1 MSSVVYYESNPKIL
15 FKNQAIICSKKQNN
29 LKNFTNMNIPSSQNK
44 QQSNNQS
51 SSKASDDSKNKSLQL
66 PQFIALESTV
76 GAVVLLATKSQSHKY
91 LFISDLEP
99 LIFPPIM
106 HKQFTLFR
114 NNKNE
119 PLAFISWAKVNEEVE
134 KRLLSGVMKLKPQ
147 DWNSGDRIYIID
159 AITSLPST
167 KEFLKQLQENKFK
180 DQKVNILKPKIDD
193 KGNVDGFMKVLL
205 TEVLKEEKK
214 SSD

>member
-1 MSSVVYYESNPKIL
+1 
-15 FKNQAIICSKKQNN
+15 
-29 LKNFTNMNIPSSQNK
+29 MNIPSSQNK

-51 SSKASDDSKNKSLQL
+51 SSKASDDSKNKSVQL

-134 KRLLSGVMKLKPQ
+134 KRLLNGVMKLKPQ
-147 DWNSGDRIYIID
+147 DWNSGDRIYIMD
-159 AITSLPST
+159 MITATPSQ

>member
-1 MSSVVYYESNPKIL
+1 
-15 FKNQAIICSKKQNN
+15 
-29 LKNFTNMNIPSSQNK
+29 MNISSSQNR
-44 QQSNNQS
+44 QQNNNQS
-51 SSKASDDSKNKSLQL
+51 SDNSKNKSVQL
-66 PQFIALESTV
+66 PQFIAIESTI
-76 GAVVLLATKSQSHKY
+76 GAVVLLMMKSQSHKY
-91 LFISDLEP
+91 LFTSDLEP
-99 LIFPPIM
+99 LIFPPII

-167 KEFLKQLQENKFK
+167 KEFLKQLQKNKFK

-193 KGNVDGFMKVLL
+193 KGNVDGFMRVLL

-214 SSD
+214 SSDEK